1 MEFIVKIVSVIGG
14 RGRIIGQSKNVT
26 EWKIRLSD
34 YGVEWKKLSE
44 YGAKGKKLSEYGAKG
59 KWGVLRE
66 GGGGRVGEF
75 GRVGPVVVSQDT
87 WGKQSGYI
95 RQGANKSGHKRTYLD
110 TWVWGTT
117 NNESL
122 VKIYEAQGSIKKGS
136 KDKKFRQVKN
146 SVVSHLNHL
155 FNLWHSAYFGKTG
168 FLGDLESRS
177 VRAAILMPL
186 ADMVKQ
192 KHSTRKLYP
201 TSCLQSW
208 EFWCLTWVTCYC
220 PHVPATTSTPG
231 PLPSSIALLR

>member
-1 MEFIVKIVSVIGG
+1 MKKI
-14 RGRIIGQSKNVT
+14 KWT
-26 EWKIRLSD
+26 WAEW
-34 YGVEWKKLSE
+34 
-44 YGAKGKKLSEYGAKG
+44 KKLSEYGAKG

-122 VKIYEAQGSIKKGS
+122 VKIYEAQGSIKKFGS

-155 FNLWHSAYFGKTG
+155 FNLWHSAYFGNR
-168 FLGDLESRS
+168 FLGRLGKQICQGSNSDASSWHGKAETFNTQTLSN
-177 VRAAILMPL
+177 ILSAELRVLMSHL
-186 ADMVKQ
+186 GDM
-192 KHSTRKLYP
+192 LLP
-201 TSCLQSW
+201 TCTCDPVNSW
-208 EFWCLTWVTCYC
+208 
-220 PHVPATTSTPG
+220 
-231 PLPSSIALLR
+231 PSA

>member
-110 TWVWGTT
+110 TWVWVTT

-122 VKIYEAQGSIKKGS
+122 VKIYEAQGSIKKFCS
-136 KDKKFRQVKN
+136 KGKN
-146 SVVSHLNHL
+146 SGKWKIQL
-155 FNLWHSAYFGKTG
+155 FP
-168 FLGDLESRS
+168 
-177 VRAAILMPL
+177 I
-186 ADMVKQ
+186 
-192 KHSTRKLYP
+192 
-201 TSCLQSW
+201 
-208 EFWCLTWVTCYC
+208 
-220 PHVPATTSTPG
+220 
-231 PLPSSIALLR
+231 